1 MRLLSGMPDVFL
13 HLDKYL
19 GMMIRHCGVGTYA
32 ILFIVIFLET
42 GLVIMTFLPGD
53 SLIFAASTFAA
64 LKMLNIYILIITLII
79 AAVLGDS
86 LNYSI
91 GNNLG
96 KKMLDN
102 NYIKKEYVEKT
113 EEFYNK
119 YGYKMM
125 IFAKF
130 VPIVR
135 SIAPFVAGIE
145 NMNFGRFISF
155 NAFGGMLWVLI
166 ICLLGYFFGNIRIIR
181 EHFDVILLGAMGMF
195 ILPLIINLVKKRM
208 SLNKECR

>member
-1 MRLLSGMPDVFL
+1 
-13 HLDKYL
+13 
-19 GMMIRHCGVGTYA
+19 
-32 ILFIVIFLET
+32 
-42 GLVIMTFLPGD
+42 MTFLPGD

-86 LNYSI
+86 LNYGI
-91 GNNLG
+91 GTNLG
-96 KKMLDN
+96 RKMLDN

-113 EEFYNK
+113 EGFYSK

-125 IFAKF
+125 IFAT
-130 VPIVR
+130 
-135 SIAPFVAGIE
+135 
-145 NMNFGRFISF
+145 
-155 NAFGGMLWVLI
+155 

-181 EHFDVILLGAMGMF
+181 ENFDVIILGAMGMF

-208 SLNKECR
+208 SFSKEYRWINIKYEYKLHL

>member
-1 MRLLSGMPDVFL
+1 MRLLSCMPDVFL

-64 LKMLNIYILIITLII
+64 LKMLNIYILI
-79 AAVLGDS
+79 
-86 LNYSI
+86 
-91 GNNLG
+91 
-96 KKMLDN
+96 
-102 NYIKKEYVEKT
+102 
-113 EEFYNK
+113 
-119 YGYKMM
+119 
-125 IFAKF
+125 KF

-155 NAFGGMLWVLI
+155 NAFELFRFNVFKFL
-166 ICLLGYFFGNIRIIR
+166 
-181 EHFDVILLGAMGMF
+181 
-195 ILPLIINLVKKRM
+195 
-208 SLNKECR
+208 

>member
-1 MRLLSGMPDVFL
+1 MRLLSCMPDVFL

-86 LNYSI
+86 LNYGI
-91 GNNLG
+91 GTNLG
-96 KKMLDN
+96 RKMLDN

-113 EEFYNK
+113 EGFYSK

-125 IFAKF
+125 IFA
-130 VPIVR
+130 IVR
-135 SIAPFVAGIE
+135 SLAPFVAGIE

-155 NAFGGMLWVLI
+155 NAFGGMLWVI
-166 ICLLGYFFGNIRIIR
+166 TICLLGYFFGNIRIIR
-181 EHFDVILLGAMGMF
+181 ENFDVIILGAMGMF

-208 SLNKECR
+208 SFSKEYR

>member
-1 MRLLSGMPDVFL
+1 
-13 HLDKYL
+13 
-19 GMMIRHCGVGTYA
+19 
-32 ILFIVIFLET
+32 
-42 GLVIMTFLPGD
+42 
-53 SLIFAASTFAA
+53 
-64 LKMLNIYILIITLII
+64 MLNIYILIITLII

-86 LNYSI
+86 LNYGI
-91 GNNLG
+91 GTNLG
-96 KKMLDN
+96 RKMLDN

-113 EEFYNK
+113 EGFYSK

-135 SIAPFVAGIE
+135 SLAPFVAGIE

-155 NAFGGMLWVLI
+155 NAFGGMLWVI
-166 ICLLGYFFGNIRIIR
+166 TICLLGYFFVNIRIIR
-181 EHFDVILLGAMGMF
+181 ENFDVIILGAMGMF

-208 SLNKECR
+208 SFSKEYR

>member
-1 MRLLSGMPDVFL
+1 MRLLSCMPDVFL

-64 LKMLNIYILIITLII
+64 LKMLNIYILI
-79 AAVLGDS
+79 
-86 LNYSI
+86 
-91 GNNLG
+91 
-96 KKMLDN
+96 
-102 NYIKKEYVEKT
+102 
-113 EEFYNK
+113 
-119 YGYKMM
+119 
-125 IFAKF
+125 KF